1 MAPTCQGLYA
11 AGGARDVSLR
21 LHGIHRLPPTGH
33 SCRWLSPTKGHRES
47 VIVALDN
54 TPGDAACVASS
65 MPTGSC
71 SSPPPQPSP
80 RPMRSTLATTEG
92 VAIEVAP
99 LRQVLREVSSL
110 TCNRQNKKP
119 LGLPVACRRRAG
131 ATRWSPTSSHVSRS
145 FGFVTWY
152 DMCARAPHCC
162 AGDLFEGSSSREQGL
177 DESTYVTCANR
188 DVAPGAS
195 MTGRLRRVLVQRPK
209 APAVTACS

>member
-33 SCRWLSPTKGHRES
+33 RCRWLSPTKGHRES
-47 VIVALDN
+47 VVIVALDD
-54 TPGDAACVASS
+54 TPFTCDAACVASS

-162 AGDLFEGSSSREQGL
+162 TGDLFEGSSSRE
-177 DESTYVTCANR
+177 
-188 DVAPGAS
+188 
-195 MTGRLRRVLVQRPK
+195 
-209 APAVTACS
+209 